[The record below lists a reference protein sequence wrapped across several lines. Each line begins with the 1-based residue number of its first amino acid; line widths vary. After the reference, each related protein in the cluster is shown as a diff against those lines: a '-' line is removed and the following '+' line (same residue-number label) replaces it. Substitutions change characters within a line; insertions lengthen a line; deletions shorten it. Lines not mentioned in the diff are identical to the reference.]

1 MPLLLP
7 PLPLPAFAIAG
18 DASVGVSLTEVPKD
32 SALLVCFPSPLP
44 VVGGVWASKL
54 CAAGAAATSAL
65 RRKRGRMGGGG
76 VAPTLAGLVWDE
88 ANVGEPL
95 YDDGVGGKEDGDE
108 EEEEE
113 VPPPPAAPAPATA
126 AAEVGRAGEQRD
138 VAEGL
143 VGRRAAAEDG
153 DVPVIDAR
161 NEATTDGEGE
171 EQEEEEEEG
180 TAEDDGAEGVPGARG
195 GGEEEANEA
204 SGEEEARVVERAEVA
219 EEDEEEEEDW
229 RVRRRASRRE
239 RRRAVCASSFGRVE

>member
-1 MPLLLP
+1 
-7 PLPLPAFAIAG
+7 
-18 DASVGVSLTEVPKD
+18 
-32 SALLVCFPSPLP
+32 
-44 VVGGVWASKL
+44 
-54 CAAGAAATSAL
+54 
-65 RRKRGRMGGGG
+65 MGGGG

-108 EEEEE
+108 EEEA
-113 VPPPPAAPAPATA
+113 PPPPAPAPA

-143 VGRRAAAEDG
+143 VGGRAAAEGG

-161 NEATTDGEGE
+161 NDATTDGEG
-171 EQEEEEEEG
+171 EG

-204 SGEEEARVVERAEVA
+204 RGEEEGARVVERAEVA
-219 EEDEEEEEDW
+219 EEDDEEEDW

>member
-1 MPLLLP
+1 
-7 PLPLPAFAIAG
+7 
-18 DASVGVSLTEVPKD
+18 
-32 SALLVCFPSPLP
+32 
-44 VVGGVWASKL
+44 
-54 CAAGAAATSAL
+54 
-65 RRKRGRMGGGG
+65 MGGGG

-108 EEEEE
+108 EEEA
-113 VPPPPAAPAPATA
+113 PPPPAPAPA

-143 VGRRAAAEDG
+143 VGGRAAAEGG
-153 DVPVIDAR
+153 DVPVIDTR

-171 EQEEEEEEG
+171 GEEEEEEG

-204 SGEEEARVVERAEVA
+204 RGEEEEEEARVVERAEVA
-219 EEDEEEEEDW
+219 EEDDDDEEEEDW